1 MSMPVEGA
9 QGGATGGQGAPASDG
24 GTTTATTDA
33 QGQSA
38 QQQATADAVDRAEYD
53 RRMAQLAAADR
64 KREEAEQKLKALQDA
79 ALSEEEKRKRDLEAA
94 TEQLKAKDDE
104 IKGLKLERAFLKDNT
119 HEWHNPDA
127 ALKLVD
133 LSNVAIGD
141 DGKTTGLKEALEALA
156 KTHPYLVKPKA
167 TEGETGAGA
176 AAAPAGVTGVA
187 GQGSTSGQGNQ
198 ARAGLEKRFPAL
210 KGRTS

>member
-94 TEQLKAKDDE
+94 TEQLKAKDDT
-104 IKGLKLERAFLKDNT
+104 IKGLRMDIAFLEDNS
-119 HEWHNPDA
+119 HSWHNPKA
-127 ALKLVD
+127 ALALADKSGITV
-133 LSNVAIGD
+133 SD
-141 DGKTTGLKEALEALA
+141 DGKVTGLKEALEAVA
-156 KTHPYLVKPKA
+156 KTHPYLLKPKA
-167 TEGETGAGA
+167 EE
-176 AAAPAGVTGVA
+176 GVTGVA
-187 GQGSTSGQGNQ
+187 GQGSAGGQGNQ

>member
-1 MSMPVEGA
+1 MSQPVEGA
-9 QGGATGGQGAPASDG
+9 QSGATGGQGAPVNDG
-24 GTTTATTDA
+24 SNNAATTDP

-38 QQQATADAVDRAEYD
+38 QQQAAADAVSRAEYD
-53 RRMAQLAAADR
+53 QRMAQLAAADR

-94 TEQLKAKDDE
+94 TEQIKAKDDE

-133 LSNVAIGD
+133 LSGVAIGD

-156 KTHPYLVKPKA
+156 KAHPYLVKPKA
-167 TEGETGAGA
+167 DGTGDA
-176 AAAPAGVTGVA
+176 ASATGQSAGVTGVA
-187 GQGSTSGQGNQ
+187 GQGGGTGQGN
-198 ARAGLEKRFPAL
+198 AGRAGLEKRFPQL

>member
-1 MSMPVEGA
+1 M
-9 QGGATGGQGAPASDG
+9 
-24 GTTTATTDA
+24 
-33 QGQSA
+33 
-38 QQQATADAVDRAEYD
+38 
-53 RRMAQLAAADR
+53 
-64 KREEAEQKLKALQDA
+64 LKALQDA

-176 AAAPAGVTGVA
+176 SAAPAGVTGVA
-187 GQGSTSGQGNQ
+187 GQGSAGGQGNQ

>member
-1 MSMPVEGA
+1 MTQPVEGA
-9 QGGATGGQGAPASDG
+9 QSGATGGQSAPANDG
-24 GTTTATTDA
+24 STGTDTATS
-33 QGQSA
+33 GQSA
-38 QQQATADAVDRAEYD
+38 QQQAADAVSRAEYD
-53 RRMAQLAAADR
+53 QRMAQLAAADR

-94 TEQLKAKDDE
+94 TEQIKAKDDE

-133 LSNVAIGD
+133 LSNVAISD

-156 KTHPYLVKPKA
+156 KAHPYLVKPKA
-167 TEGETGAGA
+167 DTTGDGA
-176 AAAPAGVTGVA
+176 ASTAGQSAGVTGVA
-187 GQGSTSGQGNQ
+187 GQGGGSGQGN
-198 ARAGLEKRFPAL
+198 AGRAALEKKFPAL